1 MTSRLLRLWPEGIA
15 GRLGLLLLAGFGVFA
30 LVAGLLFLDERRER
44 RTESFART
52 LSVRVVAMVEALEA
66 APATERPRLQ
76 TALSDRRVRV
86 RLLRGR
92 PQGAEWQ
99 PPEQVDAGAALH
111 LQRLRPRPALMRLRT
126 QSPDARQGGR
136 PRLLAAVGLKDGAW
150 AEFAI
155 RTPREPRPGVFFWLG
170 LAALFVALAL
180 VWGVTPDDPPA
191 APRSPKRP
199 TGWVSKRS
207 SRPLPEHGSRE
218 LRQATRAFNRMTARI
233 RRLVDDRTLLLAA
246 VSHDL
251 RTMLTRLR
259 LRAEFIEDPEQREK
273 AAADLD
279 EMNAMLDATLAFAR
293 DEAADERPV
302 PVDLAA
308 MLRTLVEDLADAGR
322 SRSFA
327 GPRRLAV
334 SGRPV
339 AMRRLFENLLDNA
352 LRYGGEAEA
361 TLRRLD
367 EGRVEVL
374 IDDRGPGIPEA
385 LRERVFDPFFRV
397 DGSRSRDTGGSGL
410 GLAVVRAI
418 VQRHGGTVRLEDR
431 PGGGLRVRVT
441 LPFGTTASGT
451 ERAVRPVA
459 ARPVGPLGTDS
470 SLVVDASRGVDCVMR
485 CRERARI
492 RRGTADNRPRRRRRC
507 VRSKHG

>member
-1 MTSRLLRLWPEGIA
+1 MTGRLLRLWPEGIA

-52 LSVRVVAMVEALEA
+52 LSVRVVAMVEALEI
-66 APATERPRLQ
+66 APAAERPRLQ
-76 TALSDRRVRV
+76 TALSNRRVRV

-92 PQGAEWQ
+92 PHGAEWQ
-99 PPEQVDAGAALH
+99 PPEHVDEGAARH
-111 LQRLRPRPALMRLRT
+111 VQRLRPRPVLMRLGG
-126 QSPDARQGGR
+126 QSPDAGEDGR
-136 PRLLAAVGLKDGAW
+136 PRLLAAVGLNDGAW
-150 AEFAI
+150 AEFAV
-155 RTPREPRPGVFFWLG
+155 RTPRDPRPGVFFWLG
-170 LAALFVALAL
+170 LAALLVAAAL
-180 VWGVTPDDPPA
+180 VWGAHRMTRPLRRFAEA
-191 APRSPKRP
+191 ADRLGLESEQP
-199 TGWVSKRS
+199 
-207 SRPLPEHGSRE
+207 PLPEHGSRE

-259 LRAEFIEDPEQREK
+259 LRAEFIEDREQREK

-308 MLRTLVEDLADAGR
+308 LLRSLVADLADAGR
-322 SRSFA
+322 STSFD
-327 GPRRLAV
+327 GPPGLAV

-339 AMRRLFENLLDNA
+339 ALRRLFENLLGNA
-352 LRYGGEAEA
+352 LRYGREAGA

-374 IDDRGPGIPEA
+374 IDDRGPGIPQA
-385 LRERVFDPFFRV
+385 LRERVFDPFFRIE
-397 DGSRSRDTGGSGL
+397 GSRSRETGGSGL

-418 VQRHGGTVRLEDR
+418 VQRHGGTIRLEDR

-441 LPFGTTASGT
+441 LPTGTIVPETG
-451 ERAVRPVA
+451 E
-459 ARPVGPLGTDS
+459 PLD
-470 SLVVDASRGVDCVMR
+470 R
-485 CRERARI
+485 
-492 RRGTADNRPRRRRRC
+492 
-507 VRSKHG
+507 

>member
-1 MTSRLLRLWPEGIA
+1 MTGRLLRLWPEGIA

-52 LSVRVVAMVEALEA
+52 LSVRVVAMVEALEVVPA
-66 APATERPRLQ
+66 AERPRLR

-99 PPEQVDAGAALH
+99 PPEQVDEGAAH
-111 LQRLRPRPALMRLRT
+111 HVQRLRPRPVLMRLGG
-126 QSPDARQGGR
+126 QSPDAREDGR

-150 AEFAI
+150 AEFAV
-155 RTPREPRPGVFFWLG
+155 RTPRDPRPGVYFWMG
-170 LAALFVALAL
+170 LAALLVAAAL
-180 VWGVTPDDPPA
+180 VWGAHRMTRPLRRFAEA
-191 APRSPKRP
+191 ADRLGLEAEQP
-199 TGWVSKRS
+199 
-207 SRPLPEHGSRE
+207 PLPEHGSRE

-259 LRAEFIEDPEQREK
+259 LRAEFIEDREQREK

-308 MLRTLVEDLADAGR
+308 LLRSLVEDLGDTGPGR
-322 SRSFA
+322 STSFD
-327 GPRRLAV
+327 GPPRLAV

-339 AMRRLFENLLDNA
+339 ALRRLFENLLDNA
-352 LRYGGEAEA
+352 LRYGGEAGA

-385 LRERVFDPFFRV
+385 QRERVFDPFFRLE
-397 DGSRSRDTGGSGL
+397 GSRSRDTGGSGL

-418 VQRHGGTVRLEDR
+418 AQRHGGTIRLEDR

-441 LPFGTTASGT
+441 LPFGTTVPET
-451 ERAVRPVA
+451 EEP
-459 ARPVGPLGTDS
+459 
-470 SLVVDASRGVDCVMR
+470 
-485 CRERARI
+485 
-492 RRGTADNRPRRRRRC
+492 
-507 VRSKHG
+507 